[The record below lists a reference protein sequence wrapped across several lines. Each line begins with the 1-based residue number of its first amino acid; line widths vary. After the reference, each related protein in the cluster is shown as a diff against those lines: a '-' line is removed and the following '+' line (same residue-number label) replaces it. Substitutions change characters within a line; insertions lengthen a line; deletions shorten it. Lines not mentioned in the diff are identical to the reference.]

1 MYESIHIYISMMI
14 LVCVLYVHVHVCVCK
29 FSFTCCVCMS
39 MHVCA
44 SGVFLCWLHLFFWDK
59 SLTEPIQIDPLASKC
74 QRSFVL
80 RATIT
85 TVWCWTQHFTWI
97 LGTPLGSSCLHSK
110 LFTNCII
117 APPPPPHAV
126 TAHIRCCNS
135 HSTQPSRRTVT
146 VLRVEQ
152 TWSRVG
158 EKKTWEKSGKS
169 SSS

>member
-1 MYESIHIYISMMI
+1 MCSCPYMCVHSSRLHA
-14 LVCVLYVHVHVCVCK
+14 VCACPCMCVHMRRP
-29 FSFTCCVCMS
+29 S
-39 MHVCA
+39 A

-110 LFTNCII
+110 QFTNCII
-117 APPPPPHAV
+117 APLPADAV

-158 EKKTWEKSGKS
+158 EKKNMRKVRQVFE
-169 SSS
+169 